1 MKKECLNHPCSYTFT
16 SNIKGYEKCPECG
29 SATIPIDTKNNINKE
44 ILEATDKYYK
54 EMLDLSGYKH
64 FFKCPFGRQ
73 CMLLGHYEPCC
84 EERVFRHE
92 CLIPVHHNQHVLDWK
107 LDKILNQ
114 LGLNDQ

>member
-29 SATIPIDTKNNINKE
+29 SATIPIDTKNDINKE
-44 ILEATDKYYK
+44 ILEANDKHLK
-54 EMLDLSGYKH
+54 EMIDLSRYGH
-64 FFKCPFGRQ
+64 FFKCSFGRE

-92 CLIPVHHNQHVLDWK
+92 CLIPVHHNQLVLDWK